1 MVADAVEAA
10 LSLGLAELVVGDDQV
25 LPAERQVEQW
35 DVPAGDRQAL
45 SRWGLPMLVRMRFD
59 IAQYDRL
66 DAFLGHVR
74 RIDRRAA
81 DEPSSLWHG
90 VVAGW

>member
-1 MVADAVEAA
+1 
-10 LSLGLAELVVGDDQV
+10 
-25 LPAERQVEQW
+25 
-35 DVPAGDRQAL
+35 
-45 SRWGLPMLVRMRFD
+45 MRFD